1 MGVHLSNHQN
11 LFYRYIRAI
20 TTDTTTTTTITT
32 TTTTTTTTTL
42 NYYYNYFYNHGQV
55 HHRFFYGLIF
65 NTGKT
70 RQKGLIL

>member
-20 TTDTTTTTTITT
+20 TTDTTTTTTTT
-32 TTTTTTTTTL
+32 I

>member
-20 TTDTTTTTTITT
+20 TTDTTTTTTTT
-32 TTTTTTTTTL
+32 TTTI

>member
-20 TTDTTTTTTITT
+20 TTDTTTTTTTT
-32 TTTTTTTTTL
+32 TI

-55 HHRFFYGLIF
+55 HHRFFYGLIS